1 MVFKFITSK
10 PLWVNI
16 LAGLGVLLIV
26 LFVFLQSLKLITKH
40 GHTLHI
46 PNVIGKSLQE
56 AESILSAQGFE
67 VELQDSIYQKDAPAG
82 MVLRQFPDANETVKI
97 NRTVYI
103 TINRWVAPLIDMP
116 KFEGLSFRSAEV
128 SIKQLGLL
136 LGDTSYRQDFAK
148 NAVLEQRYQGK
159 RIEPGKKVPLGSKID
174 LVLGSGLSNIAF
186 SVPDLFG
193 MTYADAKILLES
205 NNLYTG
211 LVFFDRDVTDTN
223 SAYIY
228 KQTPERIT
236 ADRRINKIRRG
247 ETIDLWMSTTLPVR
261 KVDTSVSNNIDQPY

>member
-1 MVFKFITSK
+1 M
-10 PLWVNI
+10 WVNI
-16 LAGLGVLLIV
+16 VAGVALLLII

-46 PNVIGKSLQE
+46 PNVIGKSFDDASNL
-56 AESILSAQGFE
+56 LSSQGFE
-67 VELQDSIYQKDAPAG
+67 VEIQDSVYQKDAAPG
-82 MVLRQFPDANETVKI
+82 MVIRQFPDANETVKI

-103 TINRWVAPLIDMP
+103 TINRWAAPLIDMP

-128 SIKQLGLL
+128 SIKQMGFV

-148 NAVLEQRYQGK
+148 NAVLEQHFKGK
-159 RIEPGKKVPLGSKID
+159 RIEPGTKIPLGSKID
-174 LVLGSGLSNIAF
+174 LILGSGLSAISF

-193 MTYADAKILLES
+193 MTYADAKVLLES

-211 LVFFDRDVTDTN
+211 LVFFDREVSDTN
-223 SAYIY
+223 TAYIY

-236 ADRRINKIRRG
+236 PDRRINKIRKG
-247 ETIDLWMSTTLPVR
+247 ETIDLWLSATIPIRHL
-261 KVDTSVSNNIDQPY
+261 DTSINQNL